1 MSELVSMRADGD
13 VAVIKIDN
21 PPVNAMN
28 YEVRAGLLDL
38 VSRAIGDA
46 GISAVV
52 IACAGRTFVAGADI
66 TEFGKPPR
74 QPTGMAVIEAIEASR
89 KPVIAAMHG
98 TPLGGGLELALGCH
112 FRVAAPGTRLGQPEI
127 KLGIIPGAG
136 GTQRLPRLVGMDKA
150 MAMILSGEPIP
161 VREAHDAG
169 LVDEIV
175 EGDLVAGAIAFV
187 RRVVTE
193 KRPLVLAR
201 DRDDKLAASHDLA
214 AFDAAA
220 ANYTRRARGQ
230 KAPVAAVE
238 ALRGAITL
246 PVADALRRE
255 RDLFI
260 ELVAGDQSKAQR
272 HIFFAE
278 REAAKVPDVA
288 GI

>member
-1 MSELVSMRADGD
+1 MGAPDVSELVSMRTDGD
-13 VAVIKIDN
+13 VAVITIDN
-21 PPVNAMN
+21 PPVNAMK
-28 YEVRAGLLDL
+28 YEVRVGLLDL

-46 GISAVV
+46 GISAIV
-52 IACAGRTFVAGADI
+52 ITCAGRTFVAGADI

-74 QPTGMAVIEAIEASR
+74 QPTGIAVIEAIEASR
-89 KPVIAAMHG
+89 KPVVAAMHG

-175 EGDLVAGAIAFV
+175 EGDLVAGAIAFA
-187 RRVVTE
+187 RRAVAE
-193 KRPLVLAR
+193 KRPLVLVRNRDEKLASAR
-201 DRDDKLAASHDLA
+201 DVA

-220 ANYTRRARGQ
+220 ANYTRRAKGQ
-230 KAPVAAVE
+230 NAPAAAIA
-238 ALRGAITL
+238 ALRAAITL
-246 PVADALRRE
+246 PFADALKRE
-255 RDLFI
+255 
-260 ELVAGDQSKAQR
+260 
-272 HIFFAE
+272 
-278 REAAKVPDVA
+278 
-288 GI
+288 